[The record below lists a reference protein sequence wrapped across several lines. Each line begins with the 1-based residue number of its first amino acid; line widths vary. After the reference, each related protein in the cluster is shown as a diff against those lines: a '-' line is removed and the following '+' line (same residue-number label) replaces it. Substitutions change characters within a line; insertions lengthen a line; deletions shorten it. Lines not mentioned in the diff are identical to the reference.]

1 MTEMKNSPMN
11 THPYA
16 TLCQR
21 LAELSHL
28 NSALAVLQ
36 WDQEVHMPVKAAE
49 ARAKTISYLSVQA
62 HEKLLE
68 LNTGE
73 LLSQLYQGLD
83 TQSKTKE
90 SIVIR
95 ETWRAYDRERT
106 LPTAF
111 VEELSELC
119 SVAQGA
125 WAEARRKEDFSL
137 FLPHLKRIIQLK
149 RQEAE
154 YIGYKTTPYDALLDA
169 YEPGLTT
176 AQVSQIV
183 NELKEWLPALVRRLT
198 ALSKE
203 MNPEIAQGT
212 FPLNEQE
219 VFNQFIVQKVGFD
232 REAGRLDTSTHPF
245 TTSFHPTDVRLTTRY
260 RENDLL
266 YAIGSTIHEMGHG
279 LYEQGLP
286 VEHYGTPLGE
296 TVSLGIHESQSRL
309 WENHVGKGRS
319 FWEYLYPE
327 IQTRFPEPF
336 AKIPL
341 EVFLDILNRVTPSFI
356 RTESDE
362 VTYNLHIMV
371 RFELEKDL
379 IEGALAVEDLPRA
392 WNKKIQ
398 DYLGIEV
405 PNDRLG
411 VLQDVHWSMGAFG
424 YFPTYTLGNLYA
436 AQLYQAAQQQVP
448 KMEERIKQGDFSGL
462 RDWLRTNVYQ
472 RGKWFTADEL
482 VRETTGESLN
492 TVHFKRYILGKY
504 QQREE

>member
-1 MTEMKNSPMN
+1 MIKMKNSPMN
-11 THPYA
+11 TQSYA

-21 LAELSHL
+21 SAELSHL

-36 WDQEVHMPVKAAE
+36 WDQEVYMPAKAAE

-62 HEKLLE
+62 HEKVLE
-68 LNTGE
+68 LNTGD

-83 TQSKTKE
+83 SQFKAKE

-95 ETWRAYDRERT
+95 EAWRAYDRERK

-111 VEELSELC
+111 VEELSERC

-125 WAEARRKEDFSL
+125 WAEARQKEDFSL
-137 FLPHLKRIIQLK
+137 FLPHLKRIIELK

-154 YIGYKTTPYDALLDA
+154 YIGYKTTPYDALLDT

-176 AQVSQIV
+176 AQVSQLM
-183 NELKEWLPALVRRLT
+183 NELKEWLPALVRSLT
-198 ALSKE
+198 ASSKE
-203 MNPEIAQGT
+203 VKLEILQGD
-212 FPLNEQE
+212 FPLKEQE

-232 REAGRLDTSTHPF
+232 GEAGRLDTSTHPF

-260 RENDLL
+260 REHDLL

-286 VEHYGTPLGE
+286 IEHYGTPLGE

-309 WENHVGKGRS
+309 WENHVGKGRA

-327 IQTRFPEPF
+327 LQTRFPEPF
-336 AKIPL
+336 AKISL

-362 VTYNLHIMV
+362 VTYNLHIIV

-379 IEGALAVEDLPRA
+379 IEGALAVEDLPNA

-398 DYLGIEV
+398 EYFGIDV

-448 KMEERIKQGDFSGL
+448 ELEGEMLQGNFTPL
-462 RDWLRTNVYQ
+462 RDWLKTNIYQ
-472 RGKWFTADEL
+472 HGKWFTAEEL
-482 VRETTGESLN
+482 IKKISGESLH
-492 TVHFKRYILGKY
+492 TAHFKNYLVNKY
-504 QQREE
+504 QGKKG

>member
-1 MTEMKNSPMN
+1 M
-11 THPYA
+11 
-16 TLCQR
+16 
-21 LAELSHL
+21 ELSHL

-36 WDQEVHMPVKAAE
+36 WDQEVHMPPKAAE

-73 LLSQLYQGLD
+73 VLSQLYHSLD
-83 TQSKTKE
+83 GQSKTKE

-95 ETWRAYDRERT
+95 EAWRTYDRERK
-106 LPTAF
+106 LPTIF
-111 VEELSELC
+111 VEELSQRC
-119 SVAQGA
+119 SVAQSA
-125 WAEARRKEDFSL
+125 WAEARQKEDFSL
-137 FLPHLKRIIQLK
+137 FLPHLKRIIELK

-154 YIGYKTTPYDALLDA
+154 YIGYRVTPYDALLDT

-176 AQVSQIV
+176 EHVSRIMD
-183 NELKEWLPALVRRLT
+183 ELKEWLPALVRTLT
-198 ALSKE
+198 VTSKE
-203 MNPEIAQGT
+203 IHPEIIRGA
-212 FPLNEQE
+212 FPLKEQE
-219 VFNQFIVQKVGFD
+219 AFNQFIVEKVGFD
-232 REAGRLDTSTHPF
+232 VEAGRLDTSTHPF

-260 RENDLL
+260 KEEDLL

-286 VEHYGTPLGE
+286 VKHYGTPLGE

-309 WENHVGKGRS
+309 WENHVGKGRP
-319 FWEYLYPE
+319 FWRYLYPE
-327 IQTRFPEPF
+327 LQARFPEPF
-336 AKIPL
+336 TKISL
-341 EVFLDILNRVTPSFI
+341 EEFLAILNRVAPSLI

-371 RFELEKDL
+371 RFELEKAL
-379 IEGALAVEDLPRA
+379 IEGTLAVEDLPSA
-392 WNKKIQ
+392 WNKKIK

-436 AQLYQAAQQQVP
+436 AQLYQAAQQQVSE
-448 KMEERIKQGDFSGL
+448 MEAEMKQGNFSPL
-462 RDWLRTNVYQ
+462 RNWLKTKVYQ

-482 VRETTGESLN
+482 IKDISAEPLN
-492 TVHFKRYILGKY
+492 AVHFKNHLMSKY
-504 QQREE
+504 VEKKNG